1 MDLKTSLFEAVKNS
15 FVTVVQSDPNIYK
28 VEQRRIVK
36 AKTNNA
42 GDADVEYILKDGNEH
57 GIMLT
62 CYTTK
67 CRIQI
72 QKKVPM

>member
-1 MDLKTSLFEAVKNS
+1 M
-15 FVTVVQSDPNIYK
+15 
-28 VEQRRIVK
+28 EQRRIVK

-42 GDADVEYILKDGNEH
+42 GDADVEYIFDVTLKKDGNEH
-57 GIMLT
+57 GIILT

-72 QKKVPM
+72 QKKVPMRRSHIW